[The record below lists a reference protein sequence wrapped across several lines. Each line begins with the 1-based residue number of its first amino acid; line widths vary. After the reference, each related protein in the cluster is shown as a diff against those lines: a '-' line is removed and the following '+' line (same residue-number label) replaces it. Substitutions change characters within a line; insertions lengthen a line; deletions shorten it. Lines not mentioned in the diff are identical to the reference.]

1 MNDVRLQDAGFE
13 LSNIKVIH
21 HICFS
26 FIILYLEKKKSGM
39 QQIHIDDK

>member
-13 LSNIKVIH
+13 LSYKGNTSYL
-21 HICFS
+21 FFFYN
-26 FIILYLEKKKSGM
+26 FIFREKKSGM